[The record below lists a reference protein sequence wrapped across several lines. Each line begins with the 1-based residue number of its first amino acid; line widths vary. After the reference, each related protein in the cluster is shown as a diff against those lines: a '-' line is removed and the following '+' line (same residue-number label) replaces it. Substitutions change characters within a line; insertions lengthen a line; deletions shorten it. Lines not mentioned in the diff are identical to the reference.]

1 MFGKS
6 QNLEFQCLEKANFG
20 IPVIGKS
27 QNFEFKCV
35 ETLKCRCLEIT
46 KIYNSNVSKHLEF
59 QCLEKGEI

>member
-35 ETLKCRCLEIT
+35 ETLKCRIQMFGN
-46 KIYNSNVSKHLEF
+46 Y
-59 QCLEKGEI
+59 